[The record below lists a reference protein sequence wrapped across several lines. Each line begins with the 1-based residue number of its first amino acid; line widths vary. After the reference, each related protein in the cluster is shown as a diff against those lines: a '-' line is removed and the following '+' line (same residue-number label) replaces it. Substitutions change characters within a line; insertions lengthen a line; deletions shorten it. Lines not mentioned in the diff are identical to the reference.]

1 MHNIN
6 VIRAGNEYL
15 ITHVHGYQ
23 IGRNNNY
30 Y

>member
-1 MHNIN
+1 MYIN
-6 VIRAGNEYL
+6 VTGAGNEYL